1 MKIVLE
7 YVFTTKKWCL
17 KTEFRKI
24 EKSKEYDTPYNS
36 RKLNLIFDRL
46 NLIFRKNVIDEN
58 WFKMWFY
65 NKKNDAKKEFM
76 MVDKYD
82 TYILTLSTFAD
93 FFKISR
99 KVNLIFDHLKLIFR
113 KNVINENRFKMWFYN
128 KKMMSQ
134 KNLWW
139 SMSMTHPS
147 VQCLQKGTKLK
158 L

>member
-1 MKIVLE
+1 MT
-7 YVFTTKKWCL
+7 F
-17 KTEFRKI
+17 FRKLRFRWI
-24 EKSKEYDTPYNS
+24 NLGLKFQEYKKNTKIS

-113 KNVINENRFKMWFYN
+113 KNVIDENRFKMWFYN

-134 KNLWW
+134 KNLCW
-139 SMSMTHPS
+139 SMSMTHPI
-147 VQCLQKGTKLK
+147 VQ
-158 L
+158 

>member
-1 MKIVLE
+1 MT
-7 YVFTTKKWCL
+7 F
-17 KTEFRKI
+17 FRKLRFRWI
-24 EKSKEYDTPYNS
+24 NLGLKFQEYKKNTKIS

-113 KNVINENRFKMWFYN
+113 KNVIDENRFKMWFYN

-139 SMSMTHPS
+139 SMSMTPNQLS
-147 VQCLQKGTKLK
+147 PIFSKFWEN
-158 L
+158 